1 MWEEVLAGWSKE
13 RDAELLRSLADAM
26 ADPLRSRILTAVS
39 ERPGISVREIAGWVG
54 ETNRKVRYHVEALQA
69 QGLLEVQGEARRRGA
84 VERQYRSTTDAIL
97 HTDDERLISTSQA
110 RRISV
115 EVLKMVMADAT
126 GSVASGHFGTRE
138 GHAELRIRGE
148 VDVDGWD
155 ELSELLIR
163 AAAEAE
169 DIIGRSESRREETD
183 EKGFEITAAMLLF
196 EAPIWNRE

>member
-1 MWEEVLAGWSKE
+1 MWEEVLADWEQK
-13 RDAELLRSLADAM
+13 RNTELLRNLADAM
-26 ADPLRSRILTAVS
+26 ADPLRSRIFTAVS

-69 QGLLEVQGEARRRGA
+69 QGLLEVQGEAKRRGA
-84 VERQYRSTTDAIL
+84 VERQYRSTTQAL
-97 HTDDERLISTSQA
+97 LLTDDERLISAAQT

-138 GHAELRIRGE
+138 GHCELRLRGE
-148 VDVDGWD
+148 VDVDGWN

-163 AAAEAE
+163 TAAEAQ
-169 DIIGRSESRREETD
+169 DIIGRSDRRRADTD
-183 EKGFEITAAMLLF
+183 EKGVEVTAAMLLF